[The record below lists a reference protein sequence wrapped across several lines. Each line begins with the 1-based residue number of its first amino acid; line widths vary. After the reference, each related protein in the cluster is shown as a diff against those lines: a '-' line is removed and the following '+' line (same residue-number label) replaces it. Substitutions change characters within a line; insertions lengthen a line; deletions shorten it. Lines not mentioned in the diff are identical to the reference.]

1 MIPVIT
7 RLLKAAKLAR
17 RPPLSFIVPIPCFPT
32 ISSQPSFELSTFA
45 LRSPITKTR
54 SCMGTLSRVAW
65 SCSLFGAY
73 TCITFFF
80 FFFFF
85 FLFFF
90 YFFIFFFLLIILF
103 IFLIQDSLQAD
114 LEFKLQSIASYRK
127 TDYKSI
133 WKKKK
138 TKKKKKKNTK
148 KKKQKKKTKKKKKK
162 KTKETTGCK
171 IINRTYKYQKYS
183 VIARYLKVTI
193 CP

>member
-1 MIPVIT
+1 MSE
-7 RLLKAAKLAR
+7 RLII
-17 RPPLSFIVPIPCFPT
+17 FF
-32 ISSQPSFELSTFA
+32 FF
-45 LRSPITKTR
+45 
-54 SCMGTLSRVAW
+54 SC
-65 SCSLFGAY
+65 
-73 TCITFFF
+73 FFF

-85 FLFFF
+85 
-90 YFFIFFFLLIILF
+90 LIILF

-133 WKKKK
+133 WKKTK
-138 TKKKKKKNTK
+138 T
-148 KKKQKKKTKKKKKK
+148 

>member
-1 MIPVIT
+1 M
-7 RLLKAAKLAR
+7 KQ
-17 RPPLSFIVPIPCFPT
+17 PT
-32 ISSQPSFELSTFA
+32 Q
-45 LRSPITKTR
+45 RMPITVDALGEIKRDQTE
-54 SCMGTLSRVAW
+54 
-65 SCSLFGAY
+65 
-73 TCITFFF
+73 IFFF
-80 FFFFF
+80 FFF
-85 FLFFF
+85 
-90 YFFIFFFLLIILF
+90 LIILF

-138 TKKKKKKNTK
+138 KKKK
-148 KKKQKKKTKKKKKK
+148 
-162 KTKETTGCK
+162 KETTGCK

>member
-1 MIPVIT
+1 MFNCLPRVHLHKSQNKKQT
-7 RLLKAAKLAR
+7 DD
-17 RPPLSFIVPIPCFPT
+17 PT
-32 ISSQPSFELSTFA
+32 S
-45 LRSPITKTR
+45 
-54 SCMGTLSRVAW
+54 
-65 SCSLFGAY
+65 
-73 TCITFFF
+73 FFF

-85 FLFFF
+85 F
-90 YFFIFFFLLIILF
+90 LIILF

-138 TKKKKKKNTK
+138 KKKK
-148 KKKQKKKTKKKKKK
+148 
-162 KTKETTGCK
+162 KETTGCK

>member
-1 MIPVIT
+1 M
-7 RLLKAAKLAR
+7 RKH
-17 RPPLSFIVPIPCFPT
+17 
-32 ISSQPSFELSTFA
+32 ETF
-45 LRSPITKTR
+45 RQKIEKHE
-54 SCMGTLSRVAW
+54 MHQK
-65 SCSLFGAY
+65 
-73 TCITFFF
+73 IFFF
-80 FFFFF
+80 FFFSFSFF
-85 FLFFF
+85 FIIIIIII
-90 YFFIFFFLLIILF
+90 IFFLIILF

-138 TKKKKKKNTK
+138 
-148 KKKQKKKTKKKKKK
+148 KT

-183 VIARYLKVTI
+183 VIARYLKMTI